1 MAHVMPHVHEVWARL
16 EEYFMAHV
24 MPHVY
29 EVWARLDAR
38 RETICQALVVMVCL
52 YAVLRCIKP
61 RKFYFYGIMITGSLL
76 SGYTIWSKSH
86 DFSFVHEILAQI
98 QDFVVAH
105 LVSCMYFLLH
115 QISAHRGII
124 YKVVATT
131 ALIYTVQW
139 YLRPRKV
146 TPYEYKA
153 YLAKIRERLTRVMT
167 EQKCYPILLR
177 FAWSDAATYDH
188 SIKKWPNCGGPN
200 GYIRY
205 KKEMSHPSNMG
216 LSKAMTYIE
225 SVKKDFH
232 HVSYADI
239 IQMAGA
245 LAVELTGGPKI
256 DMVYGRVDA
265 PLPAASIN
273 EEKDANKLPET
284 VSSEVSVR
292 TRGRSISG
300 APNVSPRGRETSF
313 ISESTTTKDDSPRV
327 GIYGNF
333 INDHFDDSI
342 YLAARLPYPTNP
354 FPDGSPSAD
363 VHIRNIFFRMGFS
376 NRDIV
381 ALCGAHT
388 IGRAFKDRSGVCPYM
403 SGDQGATAYTNKTYL
418 SDKPNFMPGGCSWTQ
433 DWLTFDNSYYKT
445 ALSRE
450 IGEVNGSNTY
460 DSLLWLPT
468 DEALKESPEFKTY
481 FRKYAQDQDAF
492 FRDYAS
498 AHKKM
503 SELGARYCFD
513 KPVTCD

>member
-1 MAHVMPHVHEVWARL
+1 MLNVMPHAYELWAQ
-16 EEYFMAHV
+16 
-24 MPHVY
+24 
-29 EVWARLDAR
+29 LDAR
-38 RETICQALVVMVCL
+38 RETMYKASVAMACL
-52 YAVLRCIKP
+52 YAILRYIKP
-61 RKFYFYGIMITGSLL
+61 RKFYFNVIMITGSLL
-76 SGYTIWSKSH
+76 SGYVIWNKLH

-98 QDFVVAH
+98 QGFVVPH
-105 LVSCMYFLLH
+105 LVSCMYFLLR
-115 QISAHRGII
+115 QISYHRGII
-124 YKVVATT
+124 YKVVSAIVI
-131 ALIYTVQW
+131 IYTAQW
-139 YLRPRKV
+139 YFRPKKV
-146 TPYEYKA
+146 TPYEYKMSMV
-153 YLAKIRERLTRVMT
+153 KIREKLVRLMT

-188 SIKKWPNCGGPN
+188 SVKKWPNCGGSN

-205 KKEMSHPSNMG
+205 KKEINHPSNTG

-225 SVKKDFH
+225 NIKKDFN

-256 DMVYGRVDA
+256 DMVYGRMDA
-265 PLPAASIN
+265 PLPATSTN
-273 EEKDANKLPET
+273 EEKEADKI
-284 VSSEVSVR
+284 SEITTTEVPIQN
-292 TRGRSISG
+292 RGRSISS
-300 APNVSPRGRETSF
+300 ASNMSPRGRETSF
-313 ISESTTTKDDSPRV
+313 RSESVTTKDDSPRA
-327 GIYGNF
+327 GIYSNF
-333 INDHFDDSI
+333 TNDHFDDSI

-403 SGDQGATAYTNKTYL
+403 SGDQGATIYTNKTYL
-418 SDKPNFMPGGCSWTQ
+418 SEKPNFMPGGCSWTQ
-433 DWLTFDNSYYKT
+433 NWLTFDNSYYKT
-445 ALSRE
+445 ALSRDILE
-450 IGEVNGSNTY
+450 ANSSNTY

-481 FRKYAQDQDAF
+481 FRKYAHDQDAF

-503 SELGARYCFD
+503 SELGVKYCFD
-513 KPVTCD
+513 KPIKCD